1 VADIG
6 VDGNTRDI
14 IRHIFFLHELAKVAR
29 VGYINAV
36 PYTKVL
42 KSQWCMTLCLYTLH
56 WLKYHGVIVRV
67 SGAGAYTI
75 FPFSLPSSSIL

>member
-29 VGYINAV
+29 VGCINAV
-36 PYTKVL
+36 SCTEGIENSKG
-42 KSQWCMTLCLYTLH
+42 MTLCLCTLFG
-56 WLKYHGVIVRV
+56 LTVTDLREE
-67 SGAGAYTI
+67 SME
-75 FPFSLPSSSIL
+75 

>member
-29 VGYINAV
+29 VGCINAV
-36 PYTKVL
+36 PYTKVFKFTMVYDAL
-42 KSQWCMTLCLYTLH
+42 LIHPTLACLQ
-56 WLKYHGVIVRV
+56 IM
-67 SGAGAYTI
+67 AQ
-75 FPFSLPSSSIL
+75 FSM